1 MNIITRIEETISELL
16 IIEEKLINKKINNI
30 EKVSYNVYLKLFDT
44 SKFLYYNINSLL
56 YNLKKIYNKLNSS
69 GIIKDNLFILFE
81 EVWLNIFNYLI
92 VKDKIKIN
100 KINKFK
106 NILGFRFIVAWLYT
120 KKSFEYIETD
130 IKLLENIK
138 TFKKIYFSNDFNSIF
153 NNSIKEII
161 FNQIDDYTYLKNN
174 YKINEY
180 IWYLIE

>member
-1 MNIITRIEETISELL
+1 M
-16 IIEEKLINKKINNI
+16 
-30 EKVSYNVYLKLFDT
+30 
-44 SKFLYYNINSLL
+44 
-56 YNLKKIYNKLNSS
+56 
-69 GIIKDNLFILFE
+69 
-81 EVWLNIFNYLI
+81 I